1 MSNDMWDERYAASDL
16 VWSATPNVWI
26 EELTAGL
33 LPGRVLDLAAGE
45 GRNALWLAARGWD
58 ATAVDFSQVAL
69 DRAQQLADERLGE
82 QASRFH
88 TERADLLIYSPPPS
102 GFDLVLVVYLQ
113 IPAEQRW
120 MVMRTAA
127 AALAPGGRLIVIAH
141 DTENLKS
148 GFGGPQ
154 DPAVLY
160 TAQDVVGDLEGTDL
174 VAERADTV
182 VRVVT
187 TDTGTREALD
197 ALVVA
202 VRAA

>member
-26 EELTAGL
+26 EELTSGL

-141 DTENLKS
+141 DTENLKH

-154 DPAVLY
+154 DPDVLY
-160 TAQDVVGDLEGTDL
+160 TAQDVVSDLEGTDL